1 MRKPKH
7 YIYGLDGLR
16 ALSVIAV
23 IFYHLNYP
31 FAAGGYLGV
40 TLFFVLSGYL
50 ITDLLCQEYEA
61 TATIDLKQ
69 FWLRRFRRLLPAL
82 YTVLLVV
89 GVWIT
94 LFQRSFLTGLR
105 EDVFAALAY
114 VSNWWYIAQDQSYF
128 TKFEAPSVLQH
139 LWSLAVEEQF
149 YIVWPFVIW
158 LGLKI
163 FKQPIRLLVPMA
175 MIMLTSLIAM
185 AVLYVPGE
193 DPSRLYFGTDTRLFS
208 IVLGGMLAV
217 VWPSRVFAERVVQ
230 QRVRNILDAVGTV
243 ALLVVLLGFVFFSE
257 GSDFLYRGGMGVM
270 SLLML
275 IVIGVVVIP
284 NSRLGKL
291 LSLRPLRWI
300 GARSYGIYLWHFPI
314 IILIGGGLGMPLPW
328 YKVVLVFVLTFICTV
343 LSWHFIETPVR
354 YGGLSRAIAYYRTNY
369 KTRVVRTQAVIILL
383 ILGVFTTGM
392 ISAKSQSVAA
402 AELQAHLEQ
411 AALKQA
417 KAQEKAEKLERE
429 QEQEETAQ
437 QEEQAPASQSIV
449 TAVGDSV
456 MLAAS
461 DALQGSFPTTY
472 VDAAVGRQV
481 SDAVIVLDWMAEHE
495 RLGDIV
501 VIALGSNGAFPDG
514 EIERLITKLG
524 NERQIFFVNTNVPRY
539 WKDTVNTT
547 LQQAQQN
554 YTNVHVIDW
563 DTAASQQANVFYE
576 DGIHPNKEGA
586 IYYAQVIK
594 NGVEAVTG
602 AIES

>member
-105 EDVFAALAY
+105 EDVLAALAY

-230 QRVRNILDAVGTV
+230 QRIRNILDAVGTV
-243 ALLVVLLGFVFFSE
+243 ALLLVLLGFVFFSE
-257 GSDFLYRGGMGVM
+257 SSIFLYRGGMGVI

-369 KTRVVRTQAVIILL
+369 KTRVVRIQAVIILL
-383 ILGVFTTGM
+383 ILSIFTTGM
-392 ISAKSQSVAA
+392 ISAKSQSVAT

-417 KAQEKAEKLERE
+417 KAQERAEKLERE
-429 QEQEETAQ
+429 QEQEE
-437 QEEQAPASQSIV
+437 QAPTSQSIV

-461 DALQGSFPTTY
+461 DALQDSFPTTY
-472 VDAAVGRQV
+472 IDAAVGRQV

-539 WKDTVNTT
+539 WKDMVNNT

-594 NGVEAVTG
+594 NGIEAVTG

>member
-50 ITDLLCQEYEA
+50 ITDLLCQEYAA
-61 TATIDLKQ
+61 TKTINLKQ

-82 YTVLLVV
+82 YTVLLVI

-94 LFQRSFLTGLR
+94 LFQRSFLIGLR

-158 LGLKI
+158 LGLKV
-163 FKQPIRLLVPMA
+163 FKQPIRLLMPMA
-175 MIMLTSLIAM
+175 IIMFASLVAM

-230 QRVRNILDAVGTV
+230 KRVRDVLDIVGAV
-243 ALLVVLLGFVFFSE
+243 ALGIVLLGFVFFKE
-257 GSDFLYRGGMGVM
+257 NSDFLYRGGMGLV
-270 SLLML
+270 SFLML
-275 IVIGVVVIP
+275 VVIGVVVIP
-284 NSRLGKL
+284 NSRLAKL

-314 IILIGGGLGMPLPW
+314 IILLGGGLDAPLPW

-369 KTRVVRTQAVIILL
+369 KTRMVRTQAIIMLVV
-383 ILGVFTTGM
+383 LGIFTSGM
-392 ISAKSQSVAA
+392 IGAKSQSVAA
-402 AELQAHLEQ
+402 AELQAHLER
-411 AALKQA
+411 AAKKQA
-417 KAQEKAEKLERE
+417 EAQVKADTKKQPVKQEIPT
-429 QEQEETAQ
+429 EE
-437 QEEQAPASQSIV
+437 APITETIV

-456 MLAAS
+456 LLSAS
-461 DALQGSFPTTY
+461 EALQASFKTVY
-472 VDAAVGRQV
+472 VDAAIGRQV

-495 RLGDIV
+495 RLGEIV

-539 WKDTVNTT
+539 WKDTVNNT
-547 LQQAQQN
+547 LQQAQQT
-554 YTNVHVIDW
+554 YSNVHVIDW
-563 DTAASQQANVFYE
+563 NTAATQRANVFYE

-586 IYYAQVIK
+586 LYYAEVIK
-594 NGVEAVTG
+594 KGIESVTG
-602 AIES
+602 ALES

>member
-50 ITDLLCQEYEA
+50 ITDLLCQEYAA
-61 TATIDLKQ
+61 TKTINLKQ

-82 YTVLLVV
+82 YTVLLVI

-94 LFQRSFLTGLR
+94 LFQRSFLIGLR

-158 LGLKI
+158 LGLKV
-163 FKQPIRLLVPMA
+163 FKQPIRLLMPMA
-175 MIMLTSLIAM
+175 IIMFASLVAM

-230 QRVRNILDAVGTV
+230 KRVRDVLDIVGAV
-243 ALLVVLLGFVFFSE
+243 ALGIVLLGFVFFKE
-257 GSDFLYRGGMGVM
+257 NSDFLYRGGMGLV
-270 SLLML
+270 SFLML
-275 IVIGVVVIP
+275 VVIGVVVIP
-284 NSRLGKL
+284 NSRLAKL

-314 IILIGGGLGMPLPW
+314 IILLGGGLDAPLPW

-369 KTRVVRTQAVIILL
+369 KTRMVRTQAIIMLVV
-383 ILGVFTTGM
+383 LGIFTSGM
-392 ISAKSQSVAA
+392 IGAKSQSVAA
-402 AELQAHLEQ
+402 AELQAHLER
-411 AALKQA
+411 AAKKQA
-417 KAQEKAEKLERE
+417 EAQVKADTKKQPVKQEIPT
-429 QEQEETAQ
+429 EE
-437 QEEQAPASQSIV
+437 APITETIV

-456 MLAAS
+456 LLSAS
-461 DALQGSFPTTY
+461 EALQASFKTAY
-472 VDAAVGRQV
+472 VDAAIGRQV

-495 RLGDIV
+495 RLGEIV

-539 WKDTVNTT
+539 WKDTVNNT
-547 LQQAQQN
+547 LQQAQQT
-554 YTNVHVIDW
+554 YSNVHVIDW
-563 DTAASQQANVFYE
+563 NTAATQRANVFYE

-586 IYYAQVIK
+586 LYYAEVIK
-594 NGVEAVTG
+594 KGIESVTG
-602 AIES
+602 ALES